1 MLGTL
6 YKPARL
12 AIIGL
17 AVWVILF
24 LAVPATVAKS
34 LEFTSIIFIFICYC
48 GFFTGTFIAR
58 SQRSQVAMTELRGIS
73 WSATWMIGMG
83 GVIGVSL
90 RLYDRIFVR
99 GAFLADSVLGSREAL
114 LSNEAGLLSI
124 LSALLYPL
132 CYLPLL
138 FTLVRRKRDKASRA
152 QLILAWG
159 IFALPSLEALI
170 FYSRS
175 QMLVALTMGFFMISL
190 VYFDGRLFARKLML
204 PLLSFLALLV
214 VVSSLVF
221 TARLGEMGV
230 AVLDSILWSGYAYT
244 LTPNPWAMQA
254 MRDEGVFGYLLV
266 QTMPMVQYYLHG
278 IFEFGILWSR
288 GDTQSFSYGAQHF
301 APFLKAINII
311 GFSIDVPS
319 PQQLYVRPGIF
330 TSFFGPLWTDF
341 HWLAPSFMFLLGFWV
356 QSLSRKVRRG
366 AANFIP
372 LYLYLCIVVFFMP
385 VVNFIVSAQGVYLI
399 FTFLTIAFLFKKKRV
414 S

>member
-1 MLGTL
+1 
-6 YKPARL
+6 
-12 AIIGL
+12 
-17 AVWVILF
+17 
-24 LAVPATVAKS
+24 
-34 LEFTSIIFIFICYC
+34 
-48 GFFTGTFIAR
+48 
-58 SQRSQVAMTELRGIS
+58 MTELRGIS
-73 WSATWMIGMG
+73 WSATWMIGVA

-99 GAFLADSVLGSREAL
+99 GAFFADSVLGSREAL
-114 LSNEAGLLSI
+114 LGNEAGFLSI

-132 CYLPLL
+132 CYIPLL
-138 FTLVRRKRDKASRA
+138 FTLLRRKREKVSRV

-204 PLLSFLALLV
+204 PLLIFLALLV

-254 MRDEGVFGYLLV
+254 MRDEGFFGYLLV
-266 QTMPMVQYYLHG
+266 QTMPMLQYYLHG

-319 PQQLYVRPGIF
+319 PEQLYARPGIF
-330 TSFFGPLWTDF
+330 TSFFGALWTDF
-341 HWLAPSFMFLLGFWV
+341 YWLSPVFMIVLGFWV
-356 QSLSRKVRRG
+356 QTLSRKVKHG
-366 AANFIP
+366 SANLIP
-372 LYLYLCIVVFFMP
+372 LYLYLCIVVLFMP
-385 VVNFIVSAQGVYLI
+385 VVNYIVSAQGVYLI
-399 FTFLTIAFLFKKKRV
+399 FTFLTIAFMFRKRRAP
-414 S
+414 